1 MRATTLFST
10 LALGA
15 ALVAGGAIL
24 APVVLAQMGGDTQ
37 PAASRQQW
45 LSLSEIQQ
53 RLEAAGYRDI
63 DKIEREDDYYEV
75 KGTDPNGRRVEL
87 KLDPVSGEVTK
98 TEAKNGQRE
107 RSDWLTPAQLQV
119 ILESAG
125 YRDIDK
131 IERESR
137 DYEVKATD
145 AEGRR
150 VELDVDPHSG
160 AVTRTEVKSVKREER
175 SMNGTRSGEPMARS
189 AAQLS

>member
-24 APVVLAQMGGDTQ
+24 APVVLAQMGGNQ
-37 PAASRQQW
+37 PASTRQQW
-45 LSLSEIQQ
+45 LSLTEIQQ

-75 KGTDPNGRRVEL
+75 KGIDPDGRRVEL

-98 TEAKNGQRE
+98 SEAKNGRRE

-137 DYEVKATD
+137 DYEVRATD

-160 AVTRTEVKSVKREER
+160 AVTKTEVKSGKRDER
-175 SMNGTRSGEPMARS
+175 SMNGTRSDEPMVGS

>member
-10 LALGA
+10 LALTA

-24 APVVLAQMGGDTQ
+24 TPVVFAQMGGDAQ

-63 DKIEREDDYYEV
+63 DKVEREDNYYEV
-75 KGTDPNGRRVEL
+75 KGTDPDGRRVEV
-87 KLDPVSGEVTK
+87 KVDPVSGEVTK
-98 TEAKNGQRE
+98 TEFKNGQRD
-107 RSDWLTPAQLQV
+107 RSDWLTPAQIQV

-145 AEGRR
+145 ADGRR

-160 AVTRTEVKSVKREER
+160 EVTKTEVKSGKRDER
-175 SMNGTRSGEPMARS
+175 SMNGTGSDDRSDRS
-189 AAQLS
+189 ATRLS